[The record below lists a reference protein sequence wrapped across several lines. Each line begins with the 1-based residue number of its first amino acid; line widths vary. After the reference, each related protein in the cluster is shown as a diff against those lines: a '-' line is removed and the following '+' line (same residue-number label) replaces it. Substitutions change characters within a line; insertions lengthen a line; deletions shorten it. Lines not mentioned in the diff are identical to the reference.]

1 MTQLTYSITRE
12 AASAYLWVSTRTI
25 DRYVKSGKLSY
36 KKVANKV
43 ILAKEQVDELKEE
56 FAVLH
61 QDGYETEIVS
71 ENRGGKERSN
81 TEIQPMSTHNAN
93 SASLRQIDQKMDKF
107 FTQKHCDR
115 CGNDLSAGRTMSMYN
130 EDCICMELE
139 GWK

>member
-71 ENRGGKERSN
+71 ENRGSKERSN
-81 TEIQPMSTHNAN
+81 TEICFA
-93 SASLRQIDQKMDKF
+93 
-107 FTQKHCDR
+107 FTQKIT
-115 CGNDLSAGRTMSMYN
+115 NKEEWSNA
-130 EDCICMELE
+130 
-139 GWK
+139 